1 MSDLFKAAMVA
12 SLFVLTIISKNIQ
25 KQNCIPSAD
34 KTLILYIYK
43 TIRFFIFMLQDFKG
57 NKTLFLFFIFMA
69 YFVYLIDSRKMEA
82 EHRFDFW

>member
-57 NKTLFLFFIFMA
+57 NKTFYGLFRLFNRQQENGGRTQI
-69 YFVYLIDSRKMEA
+69 
-82 EHRFDFW
+82 